1 MCRALNY
8 YEHFPIFIST
18 ISGCVSISKFTSLV
32 GVPVRIASSTVGSK
46 IYAIAAGIKRYKS
59 IIKKEKNM
67 HNEIMLLAKTKL
79 NTFKVLISK
88 ALIPSYINHDELVS
102 VNNVLWGQNAM
113 KEEIKN
119 SKMLW
124 NILYKNNENYCVSC
138 KENTVNEN
146 YSVSRTKQNT
156 LMLVSNCA
164 VCSKKK
170 LRFIK

>member
-102 VNNVLWGQNAM
+102 VNNVL
-113 KEEIKN
+113 
-119 SKMLW
+119 
-124 NILYKNNENYCVSC
+124 
-138 KENTVNEN
+138 
-146 YSVSRTKQNT
+146 
-156 LMLVSNCA
+156 
-164 VCSKKK
+164 
-170 LRFIK
+170 